1 MEHCITATGPAPTR
15 RRISSELGPL
25 HSPYHFYLGMALLV
39 KMGTG
44 ILLFACLVAAMA
56 FVFSSCTASGVHA
69 CLLHAVFALQSTAV
83 MVLCLTMIYL
93 TDHCSPVVPC
103 NATTC
108 FDYCQ
113 KNNYKNFQTSCT
125 PGLYYPICCCR
136 VRGGAAGP

>member
-1 MEHCITATGPAPTR
+1 
-15 RRISSELGPL
+15 
-25 HSPYHFYLGMALLV
+25 MALLV

-56 FVFSSCTASGVHA
+56 FVFSSCTAS
-69 CLLHAVFALQSTAV
+69 
-83 MVLCLTMIYL
+83 
-93 TDHCSPVVPC
+93 DHCSPVVPC

-125 PGLYYPICCCR
+125 LGLYYPICCCR